1 MLAFACSVA
10 ISKNYGI
17 IRAALSPESA
27 EIQRIRAEIRRV
39 CAELERTARRL
50 LVLQSA
56 RQGWWRRLLEFGMV
70 LLSNIPEF

>member
-27 EIQRIRAEIRRV
+27 EMQRIRAENRRI

-56 RQGWWRRLLEFGMV
+56 RLGT
-70 LLSNIPEF
+70 